1 VPTDASDLNLA
12 SIGVGEL
19 AGSQTVT
26 RTVTSVAK
34 ENGWRRYTV
43 SVDAPEGYEVTVEPS
58 TMRLKKGDTA
68 TYEVT
73 ITNQTGPIGE
83 WSFGSLTWSDKTGA
97 YDVYSPIAV
106 RGALFDA
113 PAEVAEVG
121 ESGSASFD
129 VTFGYTGSYSA
140 APHGL
145 EPAIVTA
152 DTVLQD
158 PDQNFDPNDGW
169 SNRHD
174 FTLSGAAFFR
184 NALPPDSVDDPDIDL
199 DMFVFDPNGNEVANS
214 TSGGT
219 DELVDITNPMDG
231 TWSVYIHGWQ
241 TVEPSAD
248 YTMYTWVISETPGGN
263 LSVDSAPTSATI
275 GATEPIDVSWSGAT
289 AGEWHL
295 GAVSHT
301 GDVGVMGMTL
311 IDVDNR

>member
-1 VPTDASDLNLA
+1 MSSPHIAGVFALIKQAHPDWSAAVAKSAIMTTAYQDVVDNDRVSPADPFDMGAGHVDPGNAVHKGSAFQPGLAYEAGFFEYLGFLCDAAPEAFGDPAGTCGFLESIGVPTDASDLNLA

-34 ENGWRRYTV
+34 ESGWRTYTV
-43 SVDAPEGYEVTVEPS
+43 SVDAPEGYAVTVEPS

-73 ITNQTGPIGE
+73 ITNQTGSIGE

-113 PAEVAEVG
+113 PDEVAEVG
-121 ESGSASFD
+121 VSGSASFN

-140 APHGL
+140 AAHGL

-158 PDQNFDPNDGW
+158 RIRTSIRTTGG
-169 SNRHD
+169 R
-174 FTLSGAAFFR
+174 
-184 NALPPDSVDDPDIDL
+184 IDT
-199 DMFVFDPNGNEVANS
+199 
-214 TSGGT
+214 TS
-219 DELVDITNPMDG
+219 P
-231 TWSVYIHGWQ
+231 
-241 TVEPSAD
+241 
-248 YTMYTWVISETPGGN
+248 
-263 LSVDSAPTSATI
+263 
-275 GATEPIDVSWSGAT
+275 
-289 AGEWHL
+289 
-295 GAVSHT
+295 
-301 GDVGVMGMTL
+301 
-311 IDVDNR
+311 